1 MSNVCSKTRRTR
13 AHSRGKAVCGSL
25 LLALAVLAAAEPLQA
40 QDLHPSR
47 RPSPV
52 GIAKTFV
59 GPAYVKVTYGR
70 PYMRDRAIFGAAGD
84 TVTYLVPW
92 GEVWR
97 TGANEATELTTTGGL
112 VVAGRRLEPGTYS
125 IFTVPGRDS
134 WQVRFNSALGLDGTN
149 RQNAETG
156 EFEPAYDEA
165 EDVLRL
171 DIPTRSL
178 DEDVE
183 QFTIEFERTAGGA
196 DLVMR
201 WERTEIRIPMGP
213 PR

>member
-1 MSNVCSKTRRTR
+1 MQRTCRTR
-13 AHSRGKAVCGSL
+13 PADRTSSVRVATRLL
-25 LLALAVLAAAEPLQA
+25 LLALAVFAAAEPLQA

-52 GIAKTFV
+52 GIAKAFV
-59 GPAYVKVTYGR
+59 GPTYVKVTYGR

-97 TGANEATELTTTGGL
+97 TGANEATELTTTGAL
-112 VVAGRRLEPGTYS
+112 VVAGRSLEPGTYS
-125 IFTVPGRDS
+125 IFTVPGRDR

-149 RQNAETG
+149 RQNPETG
-156 EFEPAYDEA
+156 EFGPAYDETD
-165 EDVLRL
+165 DVLRL
-171 DIPTRSL
+171 DIPTRML
-178 DEDVE
+178 DEDIE
-183 QFTIEFERTAGGA
+183 QFTIELERTAGGA

-201 WERTEIRIPMGP
+201 WERTEIRIPIGP